1 MLSAREFAGTDRVA
15 GMTHRRVWIFAAAGA
30 AAMALGGCASSVSP
44 AYSAARAVCRHDT
57 TVTLYFDTGQDAV
70 TDIGQ
75 QIVAATA
82 KRLRACTVKEIRL
95 LGLAD
100 ASGAAQTN
108 LDLSKRRADNVLHAF
123 VVAGL
128 PVPKYTLVAAGDK
141 GAVNPQGAAEPVR
154 RRVDVVVSL
163 ER

>member
-1 MLSAREFAGTDRVA
+1 MTARTFG
-15 GMTHRRVWIFAAAGA
+15 IFAAAGA
-30 AAMALGGCASSVSP
+30 ALLSLAGCASVSHVRDMAWSP
-44 AYSAARAVCRHDT
+44 CRHDT

-100 ASGAAQTN
+100 ASGAPQTN

-141 GAVNPQGAAEPVR
+141 GAVNAEGATEPVR
-154 RRVDVVVSL
+154 RRVDVVVSVQ
-163 ER
+163 R

>member
-1 MLSAREFAGTDRVA
+1 MTAGRI
-15 GMTHRRVWIFAAAGA
+15 WIFAAAGA
-30 AAMALGGCASSVSP
+30 AALALSGCASVSNVRDMAWSP
-44 AYSAARAVCRHDT
+44 CRHDT

-70 TDIGQ
+70 TDIGK

-100 ASGAAQTN
+100 ASGAPQTN
-108 LDLSKRRADNVLHAF
+108 LDLSKRRADNVLQAF

-141 GAVNPQGAAEPVR
+141 GAVNAEGAAEPVR
-154 RRVDVVVSL
+154 RRVDVVVSVQ
-163 ER
+163 R

>member
-1 MLSAREFAGTDRVA
+1 
-15 GMTHRRVWIFAAAGA
+15 MTGRKVWIFAAAGA
-30 AAMALGGCASSVSP
+30 AAMTLGGCASVSHVRDMAMSP
-44 AYSAARAVCRHDT
+44 CRHDT

-141 GAVNPQGAAEPVR
+141 GAVTAQGAAEPVR
-154 RRVDVVVSL
+154 RRVDVVVSVQK
-163 ER
+163 